1 VGTRAGRSISVIAGD
16 ALQQSRPLNADELQV
31 LRLVAAGQSRA
42 QIADRLGWSPERVRD
57 CLAGALAALGAASTL
72 EAIIIAIRRG
82 EL

>member
-1 VGTRAGRSISVIAGD
+1 M
-16 ALQQSRPLNADELQV
+16 
-31 LRLVAAGQSRA
+31 
-42 QIADRLGWSPERVRD
+42 ADRLGWSPERVRD